1 MKGKR
6 ASHNSTL
13 DAIYGVRDNFDS
25 WEPVLERIAA
35 YIGGSGAMLVYND
48 FRNGGGFITSGG
60 LRKDLQ
66 KIYLRDYVANSWNR
80 AIAANG
86 MFGRPILAGSLVDN
100 RALQKTAFYADILGP
115 QKIADMIAINNRVL
129 SANGGVGGFGIA
141 LTGEQSDNA
150 NEALTRATALAPHLS
165 RALDMSFDIAKYR
178 EAAHRLGSLLDA
190 MPMPA
195 LFLDRNGRVYQTN
208 SAAEATLIAQDALTV
223 GSGMKLRAVIAN
235 EDMRLQT
242 TIALAL
248 GPQVSNDGNY
258 AISLRKRTGF
268 PSLLVLTSLHPQS
281 FPMSALFTEHA
292 HVLVKIIDPS
302 TGSVGRTRALRQAYA
317 LTVAEARVAELVAS
331 GFSTPE
337 IAIALDV
344 SASTVR
350 THLAACF
357 DKTGLRSQ
365 VMLARVIGAI

>member
-6 ASHNSTL
+6 ASYNSTL
-13 DAIYGVRDNFDS
+13 DAIYGVRDDFDS

-35 YIGGSGAMLVYND
+35 YVGGSGAMLVYND
-48 FRNGGGFITSGG
+48 FMNGGGFMVSGG

-66 KIYLRDYVANSWNR
+66 EIYLRDYVTNSWNR

-86 MFGRPILAGSLVDN
+86 MFGRPVLAGSLVDN
-100 RALQKTAFYADILGP
+100 RALRKTAFYADILGP
-115 QKIADMIAINNRVL
+115 QKIADMIAIKSRVL
-129 SANGGVGGFGIA
+129 SATGGVGGFGIA

-150 NEALTRATALAPHLS
+150 NEALTKATALAPHLS

-178 EAAHRLGSLLDA
+178 QAAHRLGSLLDA

-223 GSGMKLRAVIAN
+223 GSRMKLRAVIAN
-235 EDMRLQT
+235 EDMRLQA

-248 GPQVSNDGNY
+248 GPQASDGDTYAVSLKKLSRLPMLLLFT
-258 AISLRKRTGF
+258 SLRQ
-268 PSLLVLTSLHPQS
+268 QS
-281 FPMSALFTEHA
+281 FPMSGVFGEHA
-292 HVLVKIIDPS
+292 QVLVKIIDPS
-302 TGSVGRTRALRQAYA
+302 LGSVGRTRALRHAYA
-317 LTVAEARVAELVAS
+317 LTLAEARVAELVAS

-337 IAIALDV
+337 IAIALEV